1 MLLISNYK
9 CLENSGRARVCFAIS
24 NFQTKSLVPL
34 PLTRPLHV
42 LDLNRGQTAH
52 PHRFLIYFSDHTLKL
67 PNCFSFTLTTGMA
80 VCQSIR
86 GSNQTKC
93 DQIHLLHKHYHS
105 TNVVWWAP
113 KVFIFKLGGKQDFRQ
128 IINILGRTLLYML
141 EAISS
146 LLGVWGT

>member
-1 MLLISNYK
+1 M
-9 CLENSGRARVCFAIS
+9 E
-24 NFQTKSLVPL
+24 T
-34 PLTRPLHV
+34 
-42 LDLNRGQTAH
+42 DLKQILGFFDMAH

-93 DQIHLLHKHYHS
+93 DQIHLLHIHYHS
-105 TNVVWWAP
+105 TNVVWLAP
-113 KVFIFKLGGKQDFRQ
+113 KVFIFIFKLGKKQDFCQ
-128 IINILGRTLLYML
+128 IIKILERTLLNML

-146 LLGVWGT
+146 LLGCEVRKTSAQ